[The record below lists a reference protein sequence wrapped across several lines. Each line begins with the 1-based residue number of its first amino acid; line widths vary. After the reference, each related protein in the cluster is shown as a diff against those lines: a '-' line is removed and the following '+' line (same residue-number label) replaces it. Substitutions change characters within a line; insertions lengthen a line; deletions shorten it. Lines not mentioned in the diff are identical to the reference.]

1 MTSVVVQKYGGSVL
15 TGQDAYLQAARHVA
29 RTVKQGKGVVAVVSA
44 LAGVTDQLFDQA
56 HGIHNQPAAGALD
69 LLLASGELQSAALL
83 ALALHRAG
91 IEDAVAL
98 NPWQLG
104 LHTDGSHGDAQIT
117 RINPLPLRVKLSEH
131 RAVIV
136 PGFLGRGKDDA
147 LTTLGRGGSDLS
159 AVALAHALQG
169 EACEFF
175 KDVPGYFSA
184 DPNRVNRT
192 LHRPEV
198 TGEEAMALS
207 RYGCRFLQDKA
218 IAWARKS
225 RCRVLLRALGED
237 DRATKL
243 IDRAGTDH
251 PRVIALTH
259 CPWEEKLA
267 PDLPEELAPD
277 SVLLSLVGAGL
288 HEQRSLGSELLQL
301 LAAEGIPVRL
311 AEAGS
316 IRLTLA
322 VAAKDL
328 NRAQQRIHDH
338 VILNKDSSL
347 AEKGDIHHA
356 I

>member
-1 MTSVVVQKYGGSVL
+1 MTSIVVQKYGGSVL

-29 RTVKQGKGVVAVVSA
+29 RTVKQGKRVVAVVSA
-44 LAGVTDQLFDQA
+44 LAGVTDQLFAQA

-83 ALALHRAG
+83 ALALHRQG
-91 IEDAVAL
+91 IDDATAL

-104 LHTDGSHGDAQIT
+104 LRTDGSHGDARIT
-117 RINPLPLRVKLSEH
+117 RINPLPLQVKLSEH
-131 RAVIV
+131 QAVIV

-159 AVALAHALQG
+159 AVALAHALQA

-184 DPNRVNRT
+184 DPNRVKGT
-192 LHRPEV
+192 LHRPAV
-198 TGEEAMALS
+198 TGEEAMLLS

-218 IAWARKS
+218 IAWAMKT

-243 IDRAGTDH
+243 IDRAGQDH
-251 PRVIALTH
+251 SEIIALTH

-267 PDLPEELAPD
+267 PDLAKEPGPESA
-277 SVLLSLVGAGL
+277 LLTLVGAGL
-288 HEQRSLGSELLQL
+288 DKEGALGSELVQR
-301 LAAEGIPVRL
+301 LAGESIPARL
-311 AEAGS
+311 AEAS
-316 IRLTLA
+316 SARLTLA
-322 VAAKDL
+322 VAAEDL
-328 NRAQQRIHDH
+328 NRAQQSIHDH
-338 VILNKDSSL
+338 VILNKDPSL
-347 AEKGDIHHA
+347 AEKGDSHHA